1 MNLGSLTEMGPL
13 PSCTCTLR
21 IGQVLE
27 DSCTDG
33 VDILFAGFG
42 LCSSQNRFEE
52 FSRDASATGEISS
65 IYALVVLMKSCK
77 FWC

>member
-1 MNLGSLTEMGPL
+1 MGA

-21 IGQVLE
+21 IGQVPE
-27 DSCTDG
+27 DNCTDG

-42 LCSSQNRFEE
+42 LCTSESRFERL
-52 FSRDASATGEISS
+52 SRVASATGKISL
-65 IYALVVLMKSCK
+65 IGALIALMKSCK